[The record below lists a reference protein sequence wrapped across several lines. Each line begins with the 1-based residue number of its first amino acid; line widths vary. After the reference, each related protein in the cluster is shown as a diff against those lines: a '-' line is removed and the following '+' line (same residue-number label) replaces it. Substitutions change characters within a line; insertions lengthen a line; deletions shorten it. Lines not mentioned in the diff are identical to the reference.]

1 MKKNLL
7 LIVLFFSSLFSHYSY
22 AQLLKTLY
30 GHDGDV
36 LCVKF
41 FPSTKYF
48 ATGGTDDNV
57 IIWNYD
63 TFTQKKK
70 LESNL
75 SNILSIAI
83 SGDETKIFTS
93 HDRPAIIDHG
103 ANNRAIALWDL
114 NYFKESYPIAL
125 DGQLKGVC
133 TSSDGN
139 KIYYAFYDL
148 DYYPVTG
155 GYSITESV
163 IYNECDIK
171 TGNVKEFT
179 AGEDTY
185 TQSSTASRS
194 KGSYSMNVIKVN
206 RNTIAA
212 SLDNG
217 YIALINTDD
226 KKATKYLFTD
236 KNKFS
241 GDCFDASPD
250 GKLIAAA
257 NYGGENWIYLWNVQS
272 GTSTKTFK
280 GHENDVMCVA
290 FSPDNNYLASGDQD
304 GKIVLW
310 EVKSGKKIKSL
321 TGHSG
326 DVNCITFSPDGKYII
341 SGGNDKLVK
350 VWDAIAMIPDLKIY
364 ATEYELKYGILKKL
378 QDELKE
384 QSNLL
389 ESNFTP
395 KGEFE
400 TTEAFE
406 LRLKEKNDKIN
417 GINKFYQ
424 AKFEELKDRKKQE
437 LDVLEDR
444 KQSENEMAIQNSRRD
459 TTVNISNVSTYN
471 ADKQTYAITIKGMTK
486 NVYIPIDKAPKF
498 KENWKKAKVK
508 CKKQLFD
515 DLKNYKYF
523 DFVIIDPVTSE
534 EIIFEDVNEK
544 K

>member
-7 LIVLFFSSLFSHYSY
+7 LIVLFFTFLNSHYIY
-22 AQLLKTLY
+22 AQLVKTLN

-36 LCVKF
+36 LCLKL
-41 FPSTKYF
+41 FPKSNLF
-48 ATGGTDDNV
+48 ATGGSDNSI
-57 IIWNYD
+57 IIWD
-63 TFTQKKK
+63 FVSLIKKDK
-70 LESNL
+70 LESKL
-75 SNILSIAI
+75 SNVLSIAI
-83 SGDETKIFTS
+83 SEDESKLYTTHDAAFGHLGINMYTS
-93 HDRPAIIDHG
+93 V
-103 ANNRAIALWDL
+103 WDL
-114 NYFKESYPIAL
+114 NNSQEVFLFPTKDKVNGI
-125 DGQLKGVC
+125 C
-133 TSSDGN
+133 TSTDGAIVAWHN
-139 KIYYAFYDL
+139 YDEANYTNEL
-148 DYYPVTG
+148 LY
-155 GYSITESV
+155 TE
-163 IYNECDIK
+163 Y
-171 TGNVKEFT
+171 NVKSGTFENNT
-179 AGEDTY
+179 VDTY
-185 TQSSTASRS
+185 EVKKSGIGHWLASL
-194 KGSYSMNVIKVN
+194 KLINVAE
-206 RNTIAA
+206 NTIA
-212 SLDNG
+212 SCFDGIFEVNG
-217 YIALINTDD
+217 YIAIINTKN
-226 KKATKYLFTD
+226 KKVEKYLFTD

-272 GTSTKTFK
+272 GTSAKTFK

-384 QSNLL
+384 QTNLL

-471 ADKQTYAITIKGMTK
+471 ADKQTYAITINGITK
-486 NVYIPIDKAPKF
+486 NVLIPIDKAPKF
-498 KENWKKAKVK
+498 KENLKKAKSK
-508 CKKQLFD
+508 M
-515 DLKNYKYF
+515 
-523 DFVIIDPVTSE
+523 
-534 EIIFEDVNEK
+534 
-544 K
+544 